1 VDIEASLSRV
11 MNDIVGE
18 KHRQAAL
25 RVRSLWSRLQEKR
38 DLIDIGAYQPGADP
52 LLDEAVGKREQ
63 MEALL
68 TQGLTEGCDNE
79 SSLAALD
86 KIVNDTEKEEVKS
99 S

>member
-1 VDIEASLSRV
+1 
-11 MNDIVGE
+11 
-18 KHRQAAL
+18 
-25 RVRSLWSRLQEKR
+25 
-38 DLIDIGAYQPGADP
+38 LIDIGAYQPGADP

-79 SSLAALD
+79 ISLKALHR
-86 KIVNDTEKEEVKS
+86 IVNDTEKEEARS